1 MEKTKSA
8 KTEIRRGASSS
19 IETQHQCTHV
29 VNEIQEM
36 LKHLESPISIESCI
50 YRVPDYLRKLKE
62 EHYTPQ
68 VISIGPFHHDAN
80 DKLHTME
87 QRKLRYL
94 KYFIERVENFDVSLE
109 DLVRIIKENEES
121 IRCCYAETI
130 QLDSDHF
137 VKIITMDA
145 IFILELFWRDFF
157 NDWTSEDD
165 GACIE
170 TWLTSA
176 IRFDLILLENQLP
189 FFILEKLFDHAFAS
203 HPSYSRSLIQV
214 MTFYYFDYY
223 NTQHICYSPHL
234 KMKHFLDLL
243 RTFWLPPS
251 DKIPKRGNDVVKHLH
266 SATQLHEA
274 GLEFKKD
281 SSSCLLDI
289 KFTKGALRMP
299 PLTLD
304 NSSETIIRNL
314 LALEQC
320 HYPDKAYITDYFIL
334 FGFLINTNKDVNL
347 LVRKGVMLNLLGN
360 SDEARNLVNSLVE
373 NVIYVNMNSDFY
385 RVCKELKAFYKRPW
399 NRWQAT
405 LRRDYFSSPW
415 SIASTVVAFIF
426 LVLTLLQTI
435 YTIQG

>member
-1 MEKTKSA
+1 MEEMKSA
-8 KTEIRRGASSS
+8 KTEIRRGASTS
-19 IETQHQCTHV
+19 IEIQHQCTHV

-36 LKHLESPISIESCI
+36 LKHLESPLSLESCI
-50 YRVPDYLRKLKE
+50 YRVPNYLRKLKE

-94 KYFIERVENFDVSLE
+94 KYFIERVENFDISLE

-130 QLDSDHF
+130 HLDSDHF

-157 NDWTSEDD
+157 NDWMSEDN
-165 GACIE
+165 GARLE
-170 TWLTSA
+170 TWLISA

-189 FFILEKLFDHAFAS
+189 FFILEKLFDYAFAS
-203 HPSYSRSLIQV
+203 HPSYSKYLIQV

-223 NTQHICYSPHL
+223 NTQRISYSPHL

-251 DKIPKRGNDVVKHLH
+251 EKIPKRGNDVIKHLH

-274 GLEFKKD
+274 GLAFKKD
-281 SSSCLLDI
+281 PSSCLLDI

-304 NSSETIIRNL
+304 NSSETI
-314 LALEQC
+314 
-320 HYPDKAYITDYFIL
+320 TDYFIL
-334 FGFLINTNKDVNL
+334 FGFLINTNKDVDL

-360 SDEARNLVNSLVE
+360 TGEARNLVNSLVE
-373 NVIYVNMNSDFY
+373 NVIYVDMNSNFY
-385 RVCKELKAFYKRPW
+385 RVCKDLKAFYKKPW
-399 NRWQAT
+399 NRWHAT

-435 YTIQG
+435 YTLKG

>member
-1 MEKTKSA
+1 
-8 KTEIRRGASSS
+8 
-19 IETQHQCTHV
+19 
-29 VNEIQEM
+29 M
-36 LKHLESPISIESCI
+36 LKHLESPLSLESCI

-94 KYFIERVENFDVSLE
+94 KYFIERVENFDISLE

-121 IRCCYAETI
+121 IRCYYY
-130 QLDSDHF
+130 
-137 VKIITMDA
+137 KDA

-157 NDWTSEDD
+157 NDWMSEDN
-165 GACIE
+165 GARLE
-170 TWLTSA
+170 TWLISA

-189 FFILEKLFDHAFAS
+189 FFILEKLFDYAFAS
-203 HPSYSRSLIQV
+203 HPRYSRSLIQV

-223 NTQHICYSPHL
+223 NTQRIS
-234 KMKHFLDLL
+234 
-243 RTFWLPPS
+243 
-251 DKIPKRGNDVVKHLH
+251 NDVIKHLH
-266 SATQLHEA
+266 SATQLREA
-274 GLEFKKD
+274 GLVFKKD
-281 SSSCLLDI
+281 PSSCLLDI

-304 NSSETIIRNL
+304 NPSVTIIRNL

-320 HYPDKAYITDYFIL
+320 HYSDKAYITDYFIL
-334 FGFLINTNKDVNL
+334 FGFLINTNKDVDL

-373 NVIYVNMNSDFY
+373 NVIYVDMNSNFY
-385 RVCKELKAFYKRPW
+385 RVCKDLNAFYKKPW
-399 NRWQAT
+399 NRWHAT

-415 SIASTVVAFIF
+415 SIASTAVAFIF
-426 LVLTLLQTI
+426 LVLTLQQTL
-435 YTIQG
+435 YTIKG

>member
-1 MEKTKSA
+1 MKSA
-8 KTEIRRGASSS
+8 KTEIRSGASSS
-19 IETQHQCTHV
+19 IETQHQCTQV

-36 LKHLESPISIESCI
+36 LKHLESPLSLESCI

-68 VISIGPFHHDAN
+68 VISIGPFHHNAN
-80 DKLHTME
+80 EKLHTME

-94 KYFIERVENFDVSLE
+94 KYFIERVENFDISLE

-121 IRCCYAETI
+121 IQCCYAETI
-130 QLDSDHF
+130 HFDSDHF

-145 IFILELFWRDFF
+145 IFILELFWGDFF
-157 NDWTSEDD
+157 NDWTSEDN
-165 GACIE
+165 GARLE
-170 TWLTSA
+170 TWLMSA

-189 FFILEKLFDHAFAS
+189 FFILEKLFDYAFAS
-203 HPSYSRSLIQV
+203 HPSYSSSLIQV
-214 MTFYYFDYY
+214 MTFYFFDYY
-223 NTQHICYSPHL
+223 NTQHISYSTHL

-243 RTFWLPPS
+243 RIFWLPPS
-251 DKIPKRGNDVVKHLH
+251 DKIPKRGNDAIKHLH
-266 SATQLHEA
+266 SATQLDEA
-274 GLEFKKD
+274 GLAIEKD
-281 SSSCLLDI
+281 PSSCLLDI
-289 KFTKGALRMP
+289 KFTKGVLRMP

-304 NSSETIIRNL
+304 NSSENIIRIL

-320 HYPDKAYITDYFIL
+320 HYSDKAYITDYFIL

-347 LVRKGVMLNLLGN
+347 LVQKGVMLNLLGN
-360 SDEARNLVNSLVE
+360 SDEARNLVNSLVK
-373 NVIYVNMNSDFY
+373 NVIYVNMNSNFY
-385 RVCKELKAFYKRPW
+385 RVYIDLKAFYKKPW

-426 LVLTLLQTI
+426 LVLTFLQTI
-435 YTIQG
+435 YTIKG

>member
-1 MEKTKSA
+1 MEEMKSA
-8 KTEIRRGASSS
+8 KTEIRRGASTS
-19 IETQHQCTHV
+19 IEIQHQCTHV

-36 LKHLESPISIESCI
+36 LKHLESPLSLESCI
-50 YRVPDYLRKLKE
+50 YRVPNYLRKLKE

-68 VISIGPFHHDAN
+68 VISIGPFHHAN

-94 KYFIERVENFDVSLE
+94 KYFIERVENFDISLE

-130 QLDSDHF
+130 HLDSDHF

-157 NDWTSEDD
+157 NDWMSEDN
-165 GACIE
+165 GARLE
-170 TWLTSA
+170 TWLISA

-189 FFILEKLFDHAFAS
+189 FFILEKLFDYAFAS
-203 HPSYSRSLIQV
+203 HPSYSKYLIQV

-223 NTQHICYSPHL
+223 NTQHISYSPHL

-251 DKIPKRGNDVVKHLH
+251 EKIPKRGNDVIKHLH

-274 GLEFKKD
+274 GLAFKKD
-281 SSSCLLDI
+281 PSSCLLDI

-304 NSSETIIRNL
+304 NSSETI
-314 LALEQC
+314 
-320 HYPDKAYITDYFIL
+320 TDYFIL
-334 FGFLINTNKDVNL
+334 FGFLINTNKDVDL

-360 SDEARNLVNSLVE
+360 SGEARNLVNSLVE
-373 NVIYVNMNSDFY
+373 NVIYVDMNSNFY
-385 RVCKELKAFYKRPW
+385 RVCKDLKAFYKKPW
-399 NRWQAT
+399 NRWHAT

-435 YTIQG
+435 YTLKG